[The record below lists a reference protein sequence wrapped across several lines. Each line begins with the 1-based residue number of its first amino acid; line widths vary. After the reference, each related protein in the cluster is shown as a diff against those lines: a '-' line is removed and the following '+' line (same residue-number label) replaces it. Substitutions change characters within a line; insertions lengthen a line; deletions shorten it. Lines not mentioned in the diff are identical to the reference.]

1 MNRDANKLTVNMPRM
16 DRLASMRPSAIR
28 QLHDHWQALKLEDPK
43 RLWIPLHFGEPD
55 RGTPPF
61 IVEAG
66 CEALRRGA
74 VFYENN
80 SGRPDLKAQLA
91 QYYEQQHGVALEPD
105 NFLITCGGTQA
116 ILLTMLAL
124 LTPGDEVVIV
134 TPAWPNFAESARIA
148 GATVHELAL
157 TFDARGSTFKLDFDA
172 LQSLVDQCRHPR
184 LVVVNSPSNPTGWVI
199 SDQQQQELTSFC
211 ERHDLILLADE
222 IYDRIVFTEQRPPSF
237 LHHGQ
242 GLDRLLVIN
251 GFSKT
256 YCMTGWR
263 VGYLVLD
270 ATLAAKMARMQE
282 FITSHAP
289 SAAQV
294 AGITALHD
302 GEPFVQENLL
312 RYRILRDGVVSR
324 LQALPGTT
332 VARPDGSIYI
342 FFRLPGSKDSMG
354 FCRRLLAETAV
365 VLAPGQA
372 FGAGG
377 EGWLRLCFAMEER
390 RLHEAIDRLSEFV
403 ASGSSDGGDIG
414 A

>member
-1 MNRDANKLTVNMPRM
+1 
-16 DRLASMRPSAIR
+16 MRPSAIR
-28 QLHDHWQALKLEDPK
+28 QLHDYWQALKLEDPK
-43 RLWIPLHFGEPD
+43 RSWIPLHFGESD
-55 RGTPPF
+55 VGTPPF

-66 CEALRRGA
+66 CEALRNGA

-80 SGRPDLKAQLA
+80 SGRSDLKAQLA
-91 QYYEQQHGVALEPD
+91 QHYKQQYGVELEPD

-116 ILLTMLAL
+116 IILTMLAL
-124 LTPGDEVVIV
+124 LRPGDEVIIV
-134 TPAWPNFAESARIA
+134 TPLWPNFVEAARIA

-157 TFDARGSTFKLDFDA
+157 KFDEPRSRFELDFDA
-172 LQSLVDQCRHPR
+172 LYDLIGRCRQPR

-199 SDQQQQELTSFC
+199 SDQQQEQLASFC
-211 ERHDLILLADE
+211 ECHNLILLADE
-222 IYDRIVFTEQRPPSF
+222 IYDRIVFTEPRPPSF
-237 LHHGQ
+237 LHHRQ
-242 GLDRLLVIN
+242 SLDRLLVIN

-294 AGITALHD
+294 AGITALRD
-302 GEPFVQENLL
+302 GEAFIQKNLV
-312 RYRILRDGVVSR
+312 RYRKLRDGVVCR
-324 LQALPGTT
+324 LQALPGAS
-332 VARPDGSIYI
+332 VARPDGSFYV
-342 FFRLPGSKDSMG
+342 FFRLPGARDSMR
-354 FCRRLLAETAV
+354 FCRRLLTETAV

-377 EGWLRLCFAMEER
+377 EGWVRLCFSIEEG

-403 ASGSSDGGDIG
+403 APTTTGRKTPSHTTLPTP
-414 A
+414 